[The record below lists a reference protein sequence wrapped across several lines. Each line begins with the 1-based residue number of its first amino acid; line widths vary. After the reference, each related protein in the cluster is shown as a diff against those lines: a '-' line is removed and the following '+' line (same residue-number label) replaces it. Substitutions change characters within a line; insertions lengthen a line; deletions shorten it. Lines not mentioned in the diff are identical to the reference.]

1 MRTRGYRG
9 VIGAM
14 PEIILSIAQRKT
26 HRADA
31 HHLDPVVAVGGDGLT
46 EGVIKEADHA
56 LNAHGLIKVR
66 VHGDDRAAR
75 EAIYAELAD
84 KLGAARIQHIG
95 KLLVFWR
102 PMPDKTRAAGD
113 EDEREDRKPGPKQVK
128 VLKYSKRGGQ
138 RPEVRHLR
146 VLGNERLT
154 AGGKVRKAKP
164 KQKSTK
170 KRNLD

>member
-1 MRTRGYRG
+1 MRTQGYRG

-14 PEIILSIAQRKT
+14 PEIILSIAQRKA

-66 VHGDDRAAR
+66 VHGDDRDAR

-84 KLGAARIQHIG
+84 KLNAARIQHIG

-102 PMPDKTRAAGD
+102 PIPEK
-113 EDEREDRKPGPKQVK
+113 ERVLDEDRKPGPKQVK

-164 KQKSTK
+164 KQKSVK
-170 KRNLD
+170 KWNLD